1 MLFTC
6 MKLTIS
12 TIFPLRPLQLS
23 IWCVRCMGC
32 TGATVGDVLCR
43 MNLSKLMWGRLMQ
56 SWCTVF
62 RLGVICAVWAGV
74 AVVAGGILFLQH
86 DAIEFVLQLLYVRKF
101 LHRLKCHQTSPAGG
115 KWTLHYVNVDGGV
128 VLKFWFCGLQQLA
141 TSSCLTFILSLSL
154 TSSIIFSLWNEDQ
167 NINRNM
173 RFSNILT
180 KSFICGNKEHATQEV
195 QYSML

>member
-1 MLFTC
+1 
-6 MKLTIS
+6 
-12 TIFPLRPLQLS
+12 
-23 IWCVRCMGC
+23 
-32 TGATVGDVLCR
+32 
-43 MNLSKLMWGRLMQ
+43 MWGRLMQ

-74 AVVAGGILFLQH
+74 AVVAGGILILQH

-101 LHRLKCHQTSPAGG
+101 LHRLKCHQISPADG

-128 VLKFWFCGLQQLA
+128 VLKFWFCGLHQLA
-141 TSSCLTFILSLSL
+141 TSLSPLPVLNYNSCLTFMLYLSLK
-154 TSSIIFSLWNEDQ
+154 SSIIFTLWNEDQ

-180 KSFICGNKEHATQEV
+180 KSFIWCNKEHAIQEV
-195 QYSML
+195 QCSML